1 MNGDRPLISLNPSAD
16 GVSYPPVLHA
26 LKITTIA
33 SAGATSI
40 NVLEKHARFVGL
52 GAHDQVGGAWRAKR
66 NGNLIIALRP
76 RLLSRLPLQ
85 FA

>member
-1 MNGDRPLISLNPSAD
+1 MNGDRPLISLDPSAN

-40 NVLEKHARFVGL
+40 DAL
-52 GAHDQVGGAWRAKR
+52 GAPMSPKIKSLARADNPRSGAMR
-66 NGNLIIALRP
+66 
-76 RLLSRLPLQ
+76 
-85 FA
+85 